1 MGSPLDPVRKGKYP
15 EWIGGSDEPL
25 TGFSWRSGS
34 DRHTTGIIIWSDVFL
49 YDAPNGDKIAIL
61 LMDTQGLF
69 DHKSLPADNSRIFSL
84 STLISSMQIFNL
96 FNHIQEDQ
104 LQYLQFATE
113 YTRFATTNKTTI
125 TRNHSKI

>member
-1 MGSPLDPVRKGKYP
+1 MGSPTTPAREGKYP
-15 EWIGGSDEPL
+15 EWIGGPDEPL
-25 TGFSWRSGS
+25 SGFSWKSGA

-69 DHKSLPADNSRIFSL
+69 DHESSPTDNSRIFSL

-96 FNHIQEDQ
+96 FNLIQENH
-104 LQYLQFATE
+104 LQYLQVSLVNHNAL
-113 YTRFATTNKTTI
+113 I
-125 TRNHSKI
+125 TV